1 MDLKYFSGYNLTE
14 TELDKIF
21 KGDFTLMNKV
31 FKYSLV
37 MVLALTMILT
47 GCGSKSEKAANDK
60 GANSGTKSEAGENKD
75 KASNIKIGLVTD
87 IGGVNDKSFN
97 ESSWEALEALKKEQ
111 GIEIQYL
118 QSSSNA
124 EYIPNLTQ
132 FVQGGYDLTWA
143 IGFDLGDPLKDVA
156 AANPD
161 SKFAIIDNEVEA
173 PNVQS
178 VTFAENEGSF
188 LVGVVAGLTTKTNK
202 IGFVGGAE
210 SVVIKRFEVGFKAG
224 IEAVNP
230 DAKLTVTYAS
240 GYDKPDV
247 GKSLAT
253 QLYNDGADIIFPAAG
268 QTGNGVFNEAATR
281 NAAGGADK
289 VWVIGVDKD
298 QSIEF
303 GTDVTLTSM
312 IKRVDVAVKNIS
324 QQVIDGTFKG
334 GTTTNLTLK
343 DDGVGIADNS
353 NINVSK
359 DILDKVEEY
368 KQKIISG
375 EITVPAE

>member
-1 MDLKYFSGYNLTE
+1 
-14 TELDKIF
+14 
-21 KGDFTLMNKV
+21 MNKV

-37 MVLALTMILT
+37 MVLALTMILA
-47 GCGSKSEKAANDK
+47 GCGNKSNSATTDK
-60 GANSGTKSEAGENKD
+60 GNNSGTKTEAGANTTD
-75 KASNIKIGLVTD
+75 KASDIKIGLVTD

-97 ESSWEALEALKKEQ
+97 ESAWGALEELKTEK
-111 GIEIQYL
+111 GIQNQYL
-118 QSSSNA
+118 QSASSA
-124 EYIPNLTQ
+124 DYIPNLTQ
-132 FVQGGYDLTWA
+132 FVQDGYDLTWA
-143 IGFDLGDPLKDVA
+143 IGFDLGTDLKTVA
-156 AANPD
+156 TANPD
-161 SKFAIIDNEVEA
+161 GKFAIIDSVVEA
-173 PNVQS
+173 PNVES
-178 VTFAENEGSF
+178 ITFSENEGSF

-202 IGFVGGAE
+202 IGFIGGAE
-210 SVVIKRFEVGFKAG
+210 SPVIKRFEVGFKAG

-230 DAKLTVTYAS
+230 DAKLTVTYAG

-253 QLYNDGADIIFPAAG
+253 QLYNDGADIVFPAAG
-268 QTGNGVFNEAATR
+268 QTGNGVFNEATTR
-281 NAAGGADK
+281 NAAGGANK

-312 IKRVDVAVKNIS
+312 IKRVDVAVKNVS

-334 GTTTNLTLK
+334 GQVTNLTLK
-343 DDGVGIADNS
+343 DDGVGISDTS
-353 NINVSK
+353 KVNVTQ